1 MEARPSR
8 ATQFDPELVRST
20 SLAYGNLWPGPE
32 YQADAATEVIALKIL
47 EIAEQR
53 GCFTSIWRSTGGNW
67 LNRWKRWTAS
77 DVSRA
82 NRSLREASGASELLQ
97 LRVTPY
103 CLPR

>member
-1 MEARPSR
+1 VEARPSR

-20 SLAYGNLWPGPE
+20 LLAYGNLCRALGLSTK
-32 YQADAATEVIALKIL
+32 ADAATEVIALKIL

-77 DVSRA
+77 
-82 NRSLREASGASELLQ
+82 E
-97 LRVTPY
+97 
-103 CLPR
+103 